1 MKKASLII
9 GLLIVLL
16 SLPGIAQVKTIWKDT
31 RFLKEPMQK
40 LLVIVQFNDR
50 QLRESLEEGVLTAFR
65 DRGIS
70 AVSGQGLLIYDSMFY
85 YSTIERKLDSAE
97 VDGMLILK
105 MVDAESTD
113 MYVMAPDVLPPYAYN
128 YYEYYS
134 FYYYHD
140 LPVIIDPNYYR
151 RPGKTYR
158 IDVNLYQN
166 KGDMI
171 SWGGQSKSFDPLMP
185 DKLTKTL
192 GKRIV
197 KKLLSEKM
205 ISAEKY

>member
-1 MKKASLII
+1 MKKTSFILA
-9 GLLIVLL
+9 LLIVFFC
-16 SLPGIAQVKTIWKDT
+16 LPGMAQVKMIWKDT

-40 LLVIVQFNDR
+40 LLVIVQFKDR

-65 DRGIS
+65 DKGIS
-70 AVSGQGLLIYDSMFY
+70 VLGGQGLLIYDSIFY
-85 YSTIERKLDSAE
+85 YSTIERKLDSAG
-97 VDGMLILK
+97 VDGILILK
-105 MVDAESTD
+105 MVDVESTD

-140 LPVIIDPNYYR
+140 LPVIMDPNYYR
-151 RPGKTYR
+151 RPGKIYR

-171 SWGGQSKSFDPLMP
+171 SWGGQSISLDPLKP
-185 DKLTKTL
+185 DKVIKTF

-205 ISAEKY
+205 ISAEK

>member
-1 MKKASLII
+1 MKKTSLLI

-50 QLRESLEEGVLTAFR
+50 QLRESLEEGVLTAIR

-70 AVSGQGLLIYDSMFY
+70 AVSGQELLIHDSMFF

-140 LPVIIDPNYYR
+140 LPIIIDPNYYR

-171 SWGGQSKSFDPLMP
+171 IWGGQSKNFDPLMP